1 VQEQE
6 YEGGPSAAELQ
17 EKLTLASG
25 DDALETLN
33 GRLPIDAAPV
43 KSLNGKASVFDDF

>member
-25 DDALETLN
+25 DALETLN